1 MKFDK
6 IAPAVHEIVHVPLDA
21 TRLYCEVIQ
30 VVELRD
36 RLWVRPLCLCEY
48 DPQALQE
55 GVLQLQDVV
64 DMRGSSDLVWP
75 AEIFNEVLDMEWMEV
90 LMRLPPEAPALG
102 MLANQD
108 PEQAKKARE
117 ALRRFWSL
125 VSDRP

>member
-1 MKFDK
+1 M
-6 IAPAVHEIVHVPLDA
+6 
-21 TRLYCEVIQ
+21 
-30 VVELRD
+30 
-36 RLWVRPLCLCEY
+36 
-48 DPQALQE
+48 
-55 GVLQLQDVV
+55 
-64 DMRGSSDLVWP
+64 WP